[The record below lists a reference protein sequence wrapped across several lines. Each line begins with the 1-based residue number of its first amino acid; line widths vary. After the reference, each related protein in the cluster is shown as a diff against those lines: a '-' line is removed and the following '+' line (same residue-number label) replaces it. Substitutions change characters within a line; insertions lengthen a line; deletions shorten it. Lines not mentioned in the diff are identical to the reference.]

1 MKNTCERLLDEIGNY
16 IRRLTVDYHL
26 EICIC
31 DFKLPAAYHRILTTF
46 GGHVNEYCRQ
56 TKTAPRGYNR
66 CLWMQ
71 KFVRE
76 KCKKDE
82 PFFGTCYA
90 GVSEF
95 VFPIVENG
103 HYYGFISVSG
113 YRLANR
119 NDASYQTLNPT
130 PPPLT
135 DIQAL
140 IAPLIN
146 SFKLLSHH
154 LADKHKESVSSRQ
167 VRVYGEILRFLSEKY
182 LQKIALKDVADEL
195 HYSASYL
202 EHVFRKE
209 NGMPLM
215 KYLRL
220 LKLEKAKELLLTTDK
235 SVLDI
240 AETVGF
246 EDSNYFTAV
255 FTNVFGLSPRV
266 FRKSNE

>member
-103 HYYGFISVSG
+103 QYYGFISVSG

-130 PPPLT
+130 PPAINGYPSVNRAAYQFVQT
-135 DIQAL
+135 SFPSPYRQTQRKRIKQAGASL
-140 IAPLIN
+140 RRNLAI
-146 SFKLLSHH
+146 FKRKIPTKNH
-154 LADKHKESVSSRQ
+154 LKRHRG
-167 VRVYGEILRFLSEKY
+167 R
-182 LQKIALKDVADEL
+182 IAL
-195 HYSASYL
+195 
-202 EHVFRKE
+202 
-209 NGMPLM
+209 
-215 KYLRL
+215 
-220 LKLEKAKELLLTTDK
+220 
-235 SVLDI
+235 
-240 AETVGF
+240 
-246 EDSNYFTAV
+246 
-255 FTNVFGLSPRV
+255 
-266 FRKSNE
+266 